1 MPTNQH
7 TINTQPVQTFI
18 PNLAYMK
25 TLTIILALLCCLQ
38 LSVNAQET
46 ELDKRNG
53 FKDIKLG
60 TPVDSV
66 KGVKFK
72 KDFEERKDTP
82 AKLYTVEHP
91 DYATIG
97 DIKVKDIELKAYRGL
112 IYQIT
117 VITEKDTR
125 LMKAMEKAL
134 GKAEYNVRTEQY
146 VWVGKDLSLTFQSAS
161 KNELKLVYSSNPM
174 YKMMRE
180 DKEKK
185 VDEISSDF

>member
-1 MPTNQH
+1 MK
-7 TINTQPVQTFI
+7 
-18 PNLAYMK
+18 NLVIV
-25 TLTIILALLCCLQ
+25 LTVLICFLQ
-38 LSVNAQET
+38 SVKAQDT

-60 TPVDSV
+60 TPADSV

-72 KDFEERKDTP
+72 KDFEEKNGVP
-82 AKLYTVEHP
+82 AKLFTVEHD
-91 DYATIG
+91 DYASIG
-97 DIKVKDIELKAYRGL
+97 EIKVKEIELKAYRGL

-134 GKAEYNVRTEQY
+134 GKAEYNVRTEKY
-146 VWVGKDLSLTFQSAS
+146 VWAGRDLTLTFQSAS
-161 KNELKLVYSSNPM
+161 KNELKLVYNSIPVFR
-174 YKMMRE
+174 MMKE

-185 VDEISSDF
+185 VEDISGDF